1 MNVTP
6 HFSWHGPW
14 IENVGYSSTN
24 IFLYF
29 HGKIGCTQFGKFHI
43 KFLFFLSSRYKKD
56 KGCIEMTSEHKL
68 QEQE

>member
-6 HFSWHGPW
+6 HFSWHGPGM
-14 IENVGYSSTN
+14 ENMCYSGTN

-43 KFLFFLSSRYKKD
+43 KFPFFFFSSHYKKD
-56 KGCIEMTSEHKL
+56 KGCIEMTSEYKL
-68 QEQE
+68 